1 MIQVQNMDV
10 LIPPE
15 VYAKMNPKAL
25 RAVVRDIAA
34 GARARWIQLA
44 SKDKSVFKNDYI
56 RGIQQVSYRGNLAI
70 ITLLGE
76 IPHILED
83 GAPALDMRTTLLGPN
98 VPVVPMGE
106 RGKHLNKR
114 GGYFRAIPFRHATP
128 TAGHVVGQA
137 MGSAYRGHELVRDAK
152 KLGKEIYKAAKGL
165 DATKSDPY
173 GKTKWGG
180 RLNTEKLNTYGNVL
194 GPQQRMIPLL
204 KPHHKTDIY
213 QGMVKQTKVYGK
225 AEQSQYTTFRTIST
239 SVKDGWIRKPITARH
254 YADQVN
260 QYVQKVA
267 PMSLAAF
274 LESES

>member
-1 MIQVQNMDV
+1 MIRIVDMDV

-15 VYAKMNPKAL
+15 VFAKINPKAI
-25 RAVVRDIAA
+25 RGVVRDIAA

-56 RGIQQVSYRGNLAI
+56 QGIQQVTHQGDVSI

-76 IPHILED
+76 VPHMLED
-83 GAPALDMRTTLLGPN
+83 GAPALDLRRTLLGPN
-98 VPVVPMGE
+98 VPVAPMGE
-106 RGKHLNKR
+106 RGKHLNKS

-128 TAGHVVGQA
+128 TSGSVVGQA

-152 KLGKEIYKAAKGL
+152 KLGKEIYKAAKKL
-165 DATKSDPY
+165 SASTSNPY

-180 RLNTEKLNTYGNVL
+180 RLNTEKLRTYGNVL
-194 GPQQRMIPLL
+194 GPQQRMVPLL

-225 AEQSQYTTFRTIST
+225 TEQSQYTTFRTIST
-239 SVKDGWIRKPITARH
+239 SVQEGWIRKPITARH
-254 YADQVN
+254 YADQVDR
-260 QYVQKVA
+260 YVQKVA
-267 PMSLAAF
+267 PMALMAF
-274 LESES
+274 LESEK